1 MDDDVA
7 AASSANAPAF
17 EGDEG
22 TRTTYP
28 RLSAALIDVS
38 MTSFGG
44 FNCSSPVVGAD
55 RRRCAAARGHFGPGG
70 IFVFH
75 PPETKTTL
83 LWRRRDDI
91 TSRPFRAT
99 DDDVNDDAGGVD
111 IPFAR
116 FVWKRLLEDGFQLEE
131 EEEEEEEELV
141 EQQQQRQQQRQQ
153 QHRCFSSD
161 AKMRESVSRS
171 VVVGA
176 LLSRELIMTNCAMT

>member
-1 MDDDVA
+1 MGA
-7 AASSANAPAF
+7 
-17 EGDEG
+17 
-22 TRTTYP
+22 
-28 RLSAALIDVS
+28 
-38 MTSFGG
+38 
-44 FNCSSPVVGAD
+44 AD

-131 EEEEEEEELV
+131 EEEEDELV
-141 EQQQQRQQQRQQ
+141 EQQQ
-153 QHRCFSSD
+153 HGGFSSD
-161 AKMRESVSRS
+161 AKMRESVARS
-171 VVVGA
+171 VVAGA
-176 LLSRELIMTNCAMT
+176 LLSRD